1 MEPRCRGKKIGLFDE
16 SFDTHLSQI
25 GASDEKTRGSE
36 REQCMFDDEPALA
49 SSYDPKFFST
59 INMH

>member
-1 MEPRCRGKKIGLFDE
+1 MFDE

-25 GASDEKTRGSE
+25 GASHEKTRGSE

-49 SSYDPKFFST
+49 SSYDPDFFVSLICSNT
-59 INMH
+59 TNMLNFGNF